1 MTDYFDGGGAPP
13 FIGVPSLRPPFVEAT
28 RVSGR
33 EAELAALGEVLAAR
47 PGSELERLL
56 VVVGPGGIGKTTLL
70 AATACDAARSGRP
83 VFWVR
88 CRVGDTVEA
97 LTARLVAAARTLGL
111 AADQIGAAQQAG
123 RSLIDLVW
131 GHLETTPGWVLV
143 FDNLDQAA
151 PSGAAEAVAEYG
163 GWVRPSRAGVV
174 LVSSRDRDPTHWGS
188 AAELF
193 RVEPLDD
200 LAGGAMLRA
209 DAPQAGTRAEARAL
223 AARLGG
229 LPLALQAAG
238 RALGKRTASLG
249 SFIRY
254 QQALTDRTLH
264 VAPEPGGQLDA
275 RDPGTARSL
284 VGQTW
289 ELSLDQ
295 LGTEGLGLARP
306 LLRLLALLADA
317 PIPCALLTPTLLGQI
332 TGEQVSAAGLD
343 AALDG
348 LDRYGLVETPE
359 LARTCRV
366 PTLALHPLVR
376 ETSVLLLEAS
386 TDPRLWRDALSA
398 SLITA
403 IYVTVDAGGEGWDM
417 ARILAPHLP
426 LITGLASE
434 DLETFGP
441 CRDALNAL
449 AAQLHAAGAYDAE
462 LALRHTVL
470 HAKQRVLGVEHPDT
484 LLSSSNLAFALLG
497 LGEYQRAVALAQ
509 EVLGVR
515 ERVLGAEHPD
525 TLQSSSNLAFAL
537 LGLGEY
543 QRAVALA
550 QEALRVRERVLGA
563 EHPDTLASRND
574 LANALLG
581 LGEYQ
586 RPAELHQQVLEVRER
601 VLGAEHPDTLASRSN
616 LANALVGLGEYQRA
630 AALDRQGL
638 EVRERVLGAEHPA
651 TLASAGNLALALQGL
666 GEYQRAAALY
676 QQTVEVRERVLGT
689 EHPATLENR
698 TNLANALI
706 GLGECQRAAELHQRV
721 LEVRERVL
729 GAEHPATLASA
740 GNLALAL
747 QGLGEYQRAAALDQQ
762 TVEVRERV
770 LGAEHPST
778 LESRN
783 NLANALYGL
792 GEHQRSDDLHQ
803 RNLDIR
809 ERVLGAEHPDTL
821 ASRNNLANALVGLGE
836 YQRAAAL
843 HQQTVEI
850 FERALGAEHPTTLGS
865 RNNLANALVGLGE
878 YQRAA
883 ALHQLTLG
891 VRERVLGAEHPD
903 TLTSR
908 NDLALVLYGLGE

>member
-1 MTDYFDGGGAPP
+1 
-13 FIGVPSLRPPFVEAT
+13 
-28 RVSGR
+28 
-33 EAELAALGEVLAAR
+33 
-47 PGSELERLL
+47 
-56 VVVGPGGIGKTTLL
+56 
-70 AATACDAARSGRP
+70 

-143 FDNLDQAA
+143 FDDLDQAA
-151 PSGAAEAVAEYG
+151 LSGAAEAVAEYG

-249 SFIRY
+249 SFVRY

-284 VGQTW
+284 VRHTW

-403 IYVTVDAGGEGWDM
+403 IDVTVDAGGEGWDM

-462 LALRHTVL
+462 LGLRHTVL
-470 HAKQRVLGVEHPDT
+470 HAEQRVLGVEHPDT
-484 LLSSSNLAFALLG
+484 LLSSSNLALALLG
-497 LGEYQRAVALAQ
+497 LGEY
-509 EVLGVR
+509 
-515 ERVLGAEHPD
+515 H
-525 TLQSSSNLAFAL
+525 
-537 LGLGEY
+537 
-543 QRAVALA
+543 
-550 QEALRVRERVLGA
+550 
-563 EHPDTLASRND
+563 
-574 LANALLG
+574 
-581 LGEYQ
+581 
-586 RPAELHQQVLEVRER
+586 
-601 VLGAEHPDTLASRSN
+601 
-616 LANALVGLGEYQRA
+616 RA
-630 AALDRQGL
+630 AALDRQVL

-666 GEYQRAAALY
+666 GEYQRAVALH

-698 TNLANALI
+698 SNLANALV
-706 GLGECQRAAELHQRV
+706 GLGECQRAAEMHQRV

-821 ASRNNLANALVGLGE
+821 ASRNNLANALYGLGE
-836 YQRAAAL
+836 YQRSAAL
-843 HQQTVEI
+843 HQQTLGI
-850 FERALGAEHPTTLGS
+850 RERVLGAEHPTTLGS
-865 RNNLANALVGLGE
+865 RNNLANAL
-878 YQRAA
+878 AA
-883 ALHQLTLG
+883 MSSKQN
-891 VRERVLGAEHPD
+891 RKRWWR
-903 TLTSR
+903 R
-908 NDLALVLYGLGE
+908 NR